1 MQEMDNAVKPLPVIK
16 IDGEKVVGALV
27 ADRLVMFSRSGQPL
41 ADGFTFEIPK
51 SAGKQV
57 KVLLT
62 DLQAREWTV
71 KNGKKTVFKSAASS
85 EDGALYFTASPGK
98 YTVE

>member
-1 MQEMDNAVKPLPVIK
+1 M
-16 IDGEKVVGALV
+16 V
-27 ADRLVMFSRSGQPL
+27 ADRLVMFSRSGQQL

-51 SAGKQV
+51 SAGKSV

-62 DLQAREWTV
+62 DLQPREWTV
-71 KNGKKTVFKSAASS
+71 KNGKKTVQKASVTS
-85 EDGALYFTASPGK
+85 EEGTIYVTLVPGK